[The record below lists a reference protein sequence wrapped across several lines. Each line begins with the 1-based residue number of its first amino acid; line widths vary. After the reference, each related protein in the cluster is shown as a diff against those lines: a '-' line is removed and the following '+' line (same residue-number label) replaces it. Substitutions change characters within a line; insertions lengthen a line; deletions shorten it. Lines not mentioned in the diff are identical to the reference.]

1 MLEYSNSDNDGSIT
15 RKIEIIIIIIIIII
29 IKIIILTM
37 IVQVIRVPHL
47 LGAYLK

>member
-29 IKIIILTM
+29 IKIIILTI
-37 IVQVIRVPHL
+37 IVQV
-47 LGAYLK
+47 